1 MSLTLHVTSRN
12 FENYHDY
19 KFLHDLSLPLTQFYA
34 LQILHYFTYGI
45 SDTLLFTYLNY
56 RLR

>member
-1 MSLTLHVTSRN
+1 MCLTLHVTSRN
-12 FENYHDY
+12 FENYHDK
-19 KFLHDLSLPLTQFYA
+19 KFSHDLSLPLTQFYA

>member
-1 MSLTLHVTSRN
+1 MSMTLHVTSQH

-19 KFLHDLSLPLTQFYA
+19 KFLPHLSLPFTQFCD

-56 RLR
+56 GLW